1 MVRTRSAPA
10 VWRRSAMSR
19 AVMEMR
25 GGVLLVATGVGEVGD
40 DRRDP
45 GGAGSFGGV
54 DHHEEFHEV
63 VLHRRGQGLDNEDI
77 PFPQAFLKAHEEVV
91 VGEALGGAFA

>member
-1 MVRTRSAPA
+1 
-10 VWRRSAMSR
+10 MSR
-19 AVMEMR
+19 AAMEMR

-54 DHHEEFHEV
+54 HHHEEFHEV
-63 VLHRRGQGLDNEDI
+63 VLHRRGQGLDDEDI
-77 PFPQAFLKAHEEVV
+77 PFPQAFLEAHEEVG
-91 VGEALGGAFA
+91 VGEARGGAFAQGQA